1 MEISSTYGSRF
12 NSGMGWK
19 QAVSSLRVALLA
31 TGDELVR
38 GRSVDTNY
46 SMLAGH
52 LADAGHEVVGGR
64 LVGDDRAAVGDA
76 IKALAEGADAVV
88 MTGGL
93 GPTEDDVTR
102 EAAAALLG
110 VPLVLHKFSRRMV
123 MSAWKRRG
131 LAVPESALRQ
141 AHMPRGAETLF
152 NHVGTAPGFSF
163 RLGKADVF

>member
-102 EAAAALLG
+102 EAAAPPPRGPPVLPQ
-110 VPLVLHKFSRRMV
+110 VTRRLVL
-123 MSAWKRRG
+123 SAWEKRG
-131 LAVPESALRQ
+131 L
-141 AHMPRGAETLF
+141 
-152 NHVGTAPGFSF
+152 PGPQ
-163 RLGKADVF
+163 GPPHA